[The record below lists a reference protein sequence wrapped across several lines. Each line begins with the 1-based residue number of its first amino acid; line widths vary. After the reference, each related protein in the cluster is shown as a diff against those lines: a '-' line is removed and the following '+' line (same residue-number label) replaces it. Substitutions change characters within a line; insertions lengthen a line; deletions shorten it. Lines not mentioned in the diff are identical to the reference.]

1 MCHSGKNNNEII
13 ESQVY
18 IASSTCFVWILSKVV
33 VVKSLSR
40 VQLFV
45 THECQASLSF
55 PISRSL
61 LKLMSVEFV
70 MPSSHLIL
78 SPPSPLALNLAQHQN
93 LFQWVSSSYQW
104 PKYWSFS
111 LASVLPMN
119 IQGWFPL
126 GWTGLILLSKDSPES
141 SPAPHFE
148 SINSLMFSFL
158 YGSALSSVFCF
169 PFLNKIKKK
178 KKNTGNCSQ

>member
-1 MCHSGKNNNEII
+1 M
-13 ESQVY
+13 
-18 IASSTCFVWILSKVV
+18 WILSKVV
-33 VVKSLSR
+33 IVQSLSR

-55 PISRSL
+55 AISRSL

-70 MPSSHLIL
+70 MPSNHFLL
-78 SPPSPLALNLAQHQN
+78 SPPSPLALNLSQHQN
-93 LFQWVSSSYQW
+93 LFQWVGSSHQR

-111 LASVLPMN
+111 LVSVLPMN

-126 GWTGLILLSKDSPES
+126 GLTGLILLSKDSAES

-148 SINSLMFSFL
+148 SISSLVFSFL
-158 YGSALSSVFCF
+158 YGSALTSVFCF
-169 PFLNKIKKK
+169 PCF
-178 KKNTGNCSQ
+178 

>member
-104 PKYWSFS
+104 PKYWSFRFS
-111 LASVLPMN
+111 TSPSGEYSRVNFLEDWLVWSPCC
-119 IQGWFPL
+119 PR
-126 GWTGLILLSKDSPES
+126 DSQKS

-148 SINSLMFSFL
+148 SISSSVLRFL
-158 YGSALSSVFCF
+158 YD
-169 PFLNKIKKK
+169 PFL
-178 KKNTGNCSQ
+178 TCRC